1 MNDNNNIP
9 IDNCD
14 NMSHPAEMSPMKKKW
29 MMAQYQR
36 LMNLI
41 PHGKHKKQKGTKGAF
56 GNHKRLP
63 SK

>member
-1 MNDNNNIP
+1 MNNDNNT
-9 IDNCD
+9 NCD
-14 NMSHPAEMSPMKKKW
+14 NMSHPQEISPIKKKW

-36 LMNLI
+36 LINLI

-56 GNHKRLP
+56 GNRKRLA